1 VLFLTASPSKP
12 VPRRGLRRTLGIGG
26 LFSIGYADVGAGI
39 YLALGLVT
47 LHAGY
52 ATPLAI
58 GVAAIAYLLTGLT
71 YAELS
76 STYPSAG
83 GSATFAQA
91 AFGDTVSF
99 LAGWML
105 CLDYVVTA
113 AIFAIPAIA
122 YLSFFA
128 PVLKQSYMLG
138 IGAILLLTG
147 LVLLNVIGIKESVN
161 FTLGLSLLDIASEI
175 ALIVLGLVL
184 VVIPGGLLSKWPTLF
199 NLGTNVPGPTWGQF
213 VQGITLAMV
222 SYLGIE
228 ALAQAAEETK
238 IAGRTIPRATMLTLG
253 TVVILYLLIST
264 VAVNIVPPQPLF
276 PGGPSLSTTW
286 KDDPI
291 SGVAS
296 NLPGGGSLIAAW
308 IALLGS
314 SISIIGANAGIIGS
328 SRTLYALSKYK
339 LLPRKFA
346 AIHGKFRT
354 PYIAI
359 IVFGLG
365 SILLVALSSFG
376 ILGGSVDPL
385 ILLGSL
391 YNVGA
396 LVAYVQ
402 AHASLIVT
410 RNSDKPRFRPF
421 RVPLSIHFKRGSVDY
436 ELPILPLLGLIAT
449 GAIWIAVIATH
460 DLGRILGAAWVVM
473 GMSLYVY
480 FRRKN
485 RLPVLTRDKAK
496 VD

>member
-1 VLFLTASPSKP
+1 M
-12 VPRRGLRRTLGIGG
+12 
-26 LFSIGYADVGAGI
+26 GAGI

-58 GVAAIAYLLTGLT
+58 GVAAIAYVLTGLT

-99 LAGWML
+99 FAGWML
-105 CLDYVVTA
+105 CLDYLVTA
-113 AIFAIPAIA
+113 AIFAIPAVA
-122 YLSFFA
+122 YLSYFA

-138 IGAILLLTG
+138 IGAILLLLG

-161 FTLGLSLLDIASEI
+161 FTLGLSLLDIASEV

-184 VVIPGGLLSKWPTLF
+184 VVIPGGLLFKWPALF
-199 NLGTNVPGPTWGQF
+199 NIGSAMPGPTWSQF

-253 TVVILYLLIST
+253 TVVVLYLLIST
-264 VAVNIVPPQPLF
+264 VAVNIVPPNL
-276 PGGPSLSTTW
+276 LSTTW
-286 KDDPI
+286 RDDPI

-296 NLPGGGSLIAAW
+296 NLPGSGSLIAAW

-314 SISIIGANAGIIGS
+314 SISVIGANAGIIGS
-328 SRTLYALSKYK
+328 SRTLYALAKYK
-339 LLPRKFA
+339 LVPGKFA
-346 AIHGKFRT
+346 AIHRKFRT

-359 IVFGLG
+359 IVFGFG
-365 SILLVALSSFG
+365 SILLVALSSFD

-385 ILLGSL
+385 LLLGSL

-410 RNSDKPRFRPF
+410 RNTDKPRFRPF
-421 RVPLSIHFKRGSVDY
+421 KVPLSVHLKRGHGQF

-449 GAIWIAVIATH
+449 GAIWFAVIATH
-460 DLGRILGAAWVVM
+460 DLGRVLGAIWVVM
-473 GMSLYVY
+473 GMALYTY
-480 FRRKN
+480 FRKKSN
-485 RLPVLTRDKAK
+485 LPVLTREQAR

>member
-1 VLFLTASPSKP
+1 M
-12 VPRRGLRRTLGIGG
+12 GIGG

-138 IGAILLLTG
+138 IGAILLLAG

-184 VVIPGGLLSKWPTLF
+184 VVIPGGLLSRWPTLF
-199 NLGTNVPGPTWGQF
+199 NLGTAPTWSQF

-238 IAGRTIPRATMLTLG
+238 IAGRTIPRATMLTLA

-264 VAVNIVPPQPLF
+264 VAVNVVPPAL
-276 PGGPSLSTTW
+276 LSTTW

-296 NLPGGGSLIAAW
+296 NLPGAGSLIAAW

-359 IVFGLG
+359 VIFGLG
-365 SILLVALSSFG
+365 SIILVALSSFG

-421 RVPLSIHFKRGSVDY
+421 RVPLSIHFNRGSVDY
-436 ELPILPLLGLIAT
+436 ELPILPLLGLIST

-473 GMSLYVY
+473 GMSLYIY

-485 RLPVLTRDKAK
+485 RLPVLTRDQAK

>member
-1 VLFLTASPSKP
+1 MTTPPQKP
-12 VPRRGLRRTLGIGG
+12 APRTGLRRTLGIGG

-58 GVAAIAYLLTGLT
+58 GVAAIAYVLTGLT

-76 STYPSAG
+76 STYPTAG

-138 IGAILLLTG
+138 TGAIILLAGL
-147 LVLLNVIGIKESVN
+147 LVLNVVGIRESVN
-161 FTLGLSLLDIASEI
+161 FTLALSLLDIASEV

-184 VVIPGGLLSKWPTLF
+184 VIIPGGLLFKWPSLF
-199 NLGTNVPGPTWGQF
+199 NLGLRPSWGAF

-228 ALAQAAEETK
+228 ALAQAAEETH

-264 VAVNIVPPQPLF
+264 VAVNIVD
-276 PGGPSLSTTW
+276 PGVLSTIW
-286 KDDPI
+286 KDDPL

-296 NLPGGGSLIAAW
+296 SLPGTGALIAAW

-339 LLPRKFA
+339 LLPGKFG
-346 AIHGKFRT
+346 AIHRKFRT

-359 IVFGLG
+359 LAFGLG
-365 SILLVALSSFG
+365 SILLVALSSFN
-376 ILGGSVDPL
+376 ILGRSVDPL
-385 ILLGSL
+385 VLLGSL

-410 RNSDKPRFRPF
+410 RNTDKPRFRPF
-421 RVPLSIHFKRGSVDY
+421 KVPLSLGFKKGGKVI
-436 ELPILPLLGLIAT
+436 EVPILPVLGLIAT
-449 GAIWIAVIATH
+449 GAIWVAVIVTH
-460 DLGRILGAAWVVM
+460 DLGRELGAAWVVM
-473 GMSLYVY
+473 GMSLYIY
-480 FRRKN
+480 FRKKN
-485 RLPVLTRDKAK
+485 HLPLLGRAK
-496 VD
+496 TQE

>member
-1 VLFLTASPSKP
+1 MATPPKKSA
-12 VPRRGLRRTLGIGG
+12 PRRGLRRTLGIGG
-26 LFSIGYADVGAGI
+26 LFSIGYADIGAGI

-58 GVAAIAYLLTGLT
+58 GVAAIAYVLTGLT

-76 STYPSAG
+76 STYPTAG

-91 AFGDTVSF
+91 AFGDTISF

-128 PVLKQSYMLG
+128 PDLKQPYMLG
-138 IGAILLLTG
+138 TGAIILLLG
-147 LVLLNVIGIKESVN
+147 LLALNVIGIKESVN
-161 FTLGLSLLDIASEI
+161 FTLALSLLDIASEV

-184 VVIPGGLLSKWPTLF
+184 VIIPGGLLFTWPSKF
-199 NLGTNVPGPTWGQF
+199 NLGLAPTWGAF

-228 ALAQAAEETK
+228 ALAQAAEETH
-238 IAGRTIPRATMLTLG
+238 IAGRTIPRATMLTLA

-264 VAVNIVPPQPLF
+264 VAVNVID
-276 PGGPSLSTTW
+276 PGILSTKW
-286 KDDPI
+286 KDDPL

-296 NLPGGGSLIAAW
+296 SLPGAGALIAGW

-328 SRTLYALSKYK
+328 SRTLYALSKYR
-339 LLPRKFA
+339 LLPGKFG
-346 AIHGKFRT
+346 AIHRKFRT

-359 IVFGLG
+359 LSFGLG
-365 SILLVALSSFG
+365 SILLVALSSFNF
-376 ILGGSVDPL
+376 LGGSVDPL
-385 ILLGSL
+385 VLLGSL

-396 LVAYVQ
+396 LIAYVQ

-410 RNSDKPRFRPF
+410 RNIDKPRFRPF
-421 RVPLSIHFKRGSVDY
+421 KVPLSLRFKKGSNVI
-436 ELPILPLLGLIAT
+436 ELPVLPLLGLVAT
-449 GAIWIAVIATH
+449 GAIWVAVIVTH
-460 DLGRILGAAWVVM
+460 DLGRNLGAAWVVM
-473 GMSLYVY
+473 GISIYVY

-485 RLPVLTRDKAK
+485 QLPLLGRAK
-496 VD
+496 TEDQ